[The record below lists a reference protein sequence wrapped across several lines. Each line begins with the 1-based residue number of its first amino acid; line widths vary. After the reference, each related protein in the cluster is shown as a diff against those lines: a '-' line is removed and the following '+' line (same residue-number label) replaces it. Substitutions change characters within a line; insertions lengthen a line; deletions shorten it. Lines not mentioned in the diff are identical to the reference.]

1 MNISFYTS
9 VVQYGNRML
18 VRGFEHG
25 KRFSRKVDFTP
36 TLFVDAKKTGESS
49 WKTLDGKTVYP
60 INPGTIRDC
69 KEFIEQYK
77 DVHGFGI
84 YGMNQYEYQYIAD
97 NYHGTLSPDT
107 SKIKIFTVDIETK
120 TEYGFPNIQTANEE
134 ILLISVMDYA
144 SKAIVTFG
152 CGDYTPSKPNVRY
165 VKCSSESQLLNLFAQ
180 FWNKNYPDVV
190 TGWNVN
196 NFDIPYI
203 IRRMRY
209 LGINAEILSPWS
221 MIRDSN
227 AWVNEE
233 KVAIFSIPGIAILDY
248 MELYKKFTFT
258 SRESYKLDHIC
269 EVELGENKLEN
280 PYDTFKEFYT
290 KDFQRFSDY
299 NVHDVYL
306 VDKLEDRLKL
316 ITLAFTLAYKAK
328 VNFEDV
334 YSPVRTWDVLIYN
347 YLRDKNVA
355 IPFKRESKAVPFEGG
370 YVKDPIAGLH
380 KWVASFD
387 LTSLYPHIIMQYA
400 MSPENLVDR
409 HSFNIDDFFDISDC
423 GGVKN
428 IEKRLKELES
438 NVAKLKF
445 ANIKEEYDHL
455 LRLRS
460 TPTYQTLLSAHENN
474 LSCCANGTL
483 FYNKPGFLPELMSQ
497 LYKDRKVAKNEMLE
511 LEKQYELSNDPALEK
526 EIARLD
532 TLQLAIKVTLNS
544 GYGAVTN
551 AYFRYFDIR
560 IGEGITITGQL
571 ASRWVARKLN
581 EFMNKSLSTE
591 GVDYVIYS
599 DTDSCY
605 LSLDKFIEK
614 FGANRDTTGKIKLM
628 EKFCIEVLQPQID
641 KFYQEMAEYTNAYE
655 QMMKMKLEV
664 IADVGIFYKK
674 KKYLLN
680 VHSSEGV
687 TYAEPKL
694 KIKGLSMVQ
703 SSTPEVCRDSLRKSI
718 KVALTGDANAVKDFM
733 NEFRD
738 KFHTYSAEQIAKP
751 TSVNN
756 LAEYTN
762 PNAIYAKGCPINVRA
777 ALLYNHHLK
786 RLGLDKKYQAIK
798 GGEKI
803 KFVFLKMPNPFF
815 ENVIGFPGEL
825 PKEFGLD
832 EYIDYDTQF
841 EKTFKDALDDLV
853 KPMGWNLDAGASLD
867 DLLFG

>member
-1 MNISFYTS
+1 MSNSFYTS
-9 VVQYGNRML
+9 VYQMGNRML
-18 VRGFEHG
+18 VRGYENG
-25 KRFSRKVDFTP
+25 RSFSRKVDFTP
-36 TLFVDAKKTGESS
+36 TLFVDAKKSGESN
-49 WKTLDGKTVYP
+49 WKTLEGKTVYP

-69 KEFIEQYK
+69 KEFIESYK

-84 YGMNQYEYQYIAD
+84 YGLNQYEYQYISDTYPNA
-97 NYHGTLSPDT
+97 LAPDT
-107 SKIKIFTVDIETK
+107 SKIRIYTLDIETK
-120 TEYGFPNIQTANEE
+120 TEYGFPNIMTANEE
-134 ILLISVMDYA
+134 VLLISVMDYNT
-144 SKAIVTFG
+144 KGVVTFG
-152 CGDYTPSKPNVRY
+152 CGEFKNDKPNVRY

-180 FWNKNYPDVV
+180 FWSKNYPDVV

-196 NFDIPYI
+196 GFDIPYLV
-203 IRRMRY
+203 RRMRL
-209 LGINAEILSPWS
+209 LGHPAESLSPWGI
-221 MIRDSN
+221 IRDTT

-233 KVAIFSIPGIAILDY
+233 KVEQFTIPGIAILDY
-248 MELYKKFTFT
+248 LELYRKFTFT
-258 SRESYKLDHIC
+258 ARESYKLDFIA
-269 EVELGENKLEN
+269 EVELGERKLHN

-290 KDFQRFSDY
+290 NDYQRFTEY
-299 NVHDVYL
+299 NIHDVVL

-334 YSPVRTWDVLIYN
+334 YSPVRTWDILIYN
-347 YLRDKNVA
+347 YLKSKNQVV
-355 IPFKRESKAVPFEGG
+355 PFKRDSRPIPFEGG
-370 YVKDPIAGLH
+370 YVKDPIPGLH

-387 LTSLYPHIIMQYA
+387 LTSLYPHIIMGYN
-400 MSPENLVDR
+400 MSPETLTDTQLYVP
-409 HSFNIDDFFDISDC
+409 IDDLVNKTAITDEA
-423 GGVKN
+423 K
-428 IEKRLKELES
+428 EK
-438 NVAKLKF
+438 
-445 ANIKEEYDHL
+445 
-455 LRLRS
+455 
-460 TPTYQTLLSAHENN
+460 N
-474 LSCCANGTL
+474 LSMAANGWCYT
-483 FYNKPGFLPELMSQ
+483 KDKRGFLPELMDQ
-497 LYKDRKVAKNEMLE
+497 LYRDRKIAKNEMLE
-511 LEKQYELSNDPALEK
+511 LEKQYELTKDPALEK

-581 EFMNKSLSTE
+581 EFMNKSFNTE

-605 LSLDKFIEK
+605 LSLDVFIKK
-614 FGANRDTTGKIKLM
+614 FGSTDTEKNVKLM

-641 KFYQEMAEYTNAYE
+641 KFYQEMAEYTNAYA

-687 TYAEPKL
+687 TYSEPKL
-694 KIKGLSMVQ
+694 KVKGLSMIQ
-703 SSTPEVCRDSLRKSI
+703 SSTPEVCRDSLRASVKEVI
-718 KVALTGDANAVKDFM
+718 YGDSSSVKLFM
-733 NEFRD
+733 NNFKD
-738 KFHTYSAEQIAKP
+738 KFHEFSVAQVAKP
-751 TSVNN
+751 TGVNN

-762 PNAIYAKGCPINVRA
+762 PNGIYQKGCPINVRA
-777 ALLYNHHLK
+777 SLLYNHLLK
-786 RLGLDKKYQAIK
+786 KFKLENKYQPIK
-798 GGEKI
+798 SGDKI
-803 KFVFLKMPNPFF
+803 KFVFLRMPNPIM

-832 EYIDYDTQF
+832 GYIDYDTQF
-841 EKTFKDALDDLV
+841 EKTFKDALEDLV

>member
-1 MNISFYTS
+1 MNNSFYTS
-9 VVQYGNRML
+9 VVQHGNRML

-36 TLFVDAKKTGESS
+36 TLFVDAKKTEDSS

-97 NYHGTLSPDT
+97 NYHGALAPDT

-120 TEYGFPNIQTANEE
+120 TENGFPNIQTANEE
-134 ILLISVMDYA
+134 ILLISVMDYT

-152 CGDYTPSKPNVRY
+152 CGDYTPSKQNVRY

-209 LGINAEILSPWS
+209 LGISAEILSPWS

-233 KVAIFSIPGIAILDY
+233 KVEIFSIPGIAILDY

-334 YSPVRTWDVLIYN
+334 YSPVRTWDILIYN

-387 LTSLYPHIIMQYA
+387 LTSLYPHIIMGYN
-400 MSPENLVDR
+400 MSPETLTDTHMYVP
-409 HSFNIDDFFDISDC
+409 IDDLVNKTADTS
-423 GGVKN
+423 
-428 IEKRLKELES
+428 E
-438 NVAKLKF
+438 
-445 ANIKEEYDHL
+445 
-455 LRLRS
+455 
-460 TPTYQTLLSAHENN
+460 AHEKD
-474 LSCCANGTL
+474 LSMAANGWC
-483 FYNKPGFLPELMSQ
+483 YRRDVRGFLPELMSQ

-511 LEKQYELSNDPALEK
+511 LEKQYELTNDPALEK

-718 KVALTGDANAVKDFM
+718 KVALTGDVNAVKDFM

-738 KFHTYSAEQIAKP
+738 KFQTCSAEQIAKP

-756 LAEYTN
+756 LAGYTN
-762 PNAIYAKGCPINVRA
+762 PNAIYTKGCPINVRA

>member
-1 MNISFYTS
+1 MNNSFYTS
-9 VVQYGNRML
+9 VVQHGNRML

-36 TLFVDAKKTGESS
+36 TLFVDAKKTEDSS

-97 NYHGTLSPDT
+97 NYHGALAPDT

-120 TEYGFPNIQTANEE
+120 TENGFPNIQTANEE
-134 ILLISVMDYA
+134 ILLISVMDYT

-152 CGDYTPSKPNVRY
+152 CGDYTPSKQNVRY

-209 LGINAEILSPWS
+209 LGISAEILSPWS

-233 KVAIFSIPGIAILDY
+233 KVEIFSIPGIAILDY

-334 YSPVRTWDVLIYN
+334 YSPVRTWDILIYN

-387 LTSLYPHIIMQYA
+387 LTSLYPHIIMGYN
-400 MSPENLVDR
+400 MSPETLTDTHMYVP
-409 HSFNIDDFFDISDC
+409 IDDLVNKTADTS
-423 GGVKN
+423 
-428 IEKRLKELES
+428 E
-438 NVAKLKF
+438 
-445 ANIKEEYDHL
+445 
-455 LRLRS
+455 
-460 TPTYQTLLSAHENN
+460 AHEKD
-474 LSCCANGTL
+474 LSMAANGWC
-483 FYNKPGFLPELMSQ
+483 YRRDVRGFLPELMSQ

-511 LEKQYELSNDPALEK
+511 LEKQYELTNDPALEK

-718 KVALTGDANAVKDFM
+718 KVALTGDVNAVKDFM
-733 NEFRD
+733 NEFRED
-738 KFHTYSAEQIAKP
+738 RK
-751 TSVNN
+751 SV
-756 LAEYTN
+756 
-762 PNAIYAKGCPINVRA
+762 V
-777 ALLYNHHLK
+777 
-786 RLGLDKKYQAIK
+786 
-798 GGEKI
+798 
-803 KFVFLKMPNPFF
+803 
-815 ENVIGFPGEL
+815 
-825 PKEFGLD
+825 
-832 EYIDYDTQF
+832 
-841 EKTFKDALDDLV
+841 
-853 KPMGWNLDAGASLD
+853 
-867 DLLFG
+867 